1 MSEIFTTTGFPELFA
16 KMDKLADEIGKAK
29 TDAIWRKA
37 MTFAME
43 PVLQD
48 AKVMV
53 PKDTNQL
60 DQHIFMRVHRPQ
72 ARDKRSLY
80 YAGESYMARVYVTA
94 DRDDTVRKVVLN
106 KRGKFQT
113 VLTNKKPVAVSQ
125 EFGNARVPPHPFLR
139 PALNQNLDKVTSRLG
154 QSVWSAI
161 DTLARK

>member
-1 MSEIFTTTGFPELFA
+1 MSEIYTATGFPELFA

-29 TDAIWRKA
+29 TNAIWRKA

-72 ARDKRSLY
+72 AIDKRSLY
-80 YAGESYMARVYVTA
+80 YAGESYMARVYVTPE
-94 DRDDTVRKVVLN
+94 RDDTVRKVVLN

-139 PALNQNLDKVTSRLG
+139 PALNQNIEKVTSRLG

-161 DTLARK
+161 DILARK